1 MKQFLQSLIYC
12 KCFELSLLQSS
23 SPMDGWIEGDSIG
36 GEERGDY
43 IRVRRKRERKFN
55 TVREN
60 KEMGLTQVRY
70 YVAFFFSTPDATRK
84 AKGKHSG

>member
-1 MKQFLQSLIYC
+1 MKQFLQSLKYC

-43 IRVRRKRERKFN
+43 IRVRRKRERKLN

-60 KEMGLTQVRY
+60 KEWADPSAVLCCVL
-70 YVAFFFSTPDATRK
+70 FSTPDATRK